1 MILKINF
8 KPKCAANHR
17 AQRFTLFRT
26 LALTHSPPPTNHP
39 LSSSPSPSHPHSTTP
54 HNALHR
60 YTPLHHFHAS
70 SAPPRAAAAP
80 PTTQKR
86 FIVRDNRK
94 IGEIIE
100 EDGNTEKGSQLK
112 LSRRASE
119 FKGTLKLL
127 CFRGV
132 ASRLANLEYVSVY
145 NCGLRSVAGLR
156 HLATT
161 PLRRLNLASNDL
173 GGSGADG
180 ASGVAEDP
188 LAELA
193 MLPRLTELWLEDNG
207 LSQLSPALRTLTD
220 LKVLRLSNNRLT
232 SLGIALDDADAAD
245 EELALDADDDDA
257 SAAVVKDDGGAWLT
271 ALTELVELAVDANQ
285 LRTLPASVCTLT
297 KLETLVARQN
307 ALTAL
312 PTPLPTSLV
321 HINVRLCPPPSSLP
335 VPLLLPVAAP

>member
-1 MILKINF
+1 ML
-8 KPKCAANHR
+8 
-17 AQRFTLFRT
+17 
-26 LALTHSPPPTNHP
+26 PTIA
-39 LSSSPSPSHPHSTTP
+39 
-54 HNALHR
+54 HNALHSSELSPSHTLR
-60 YTPLHHFHAS
+60 LPRTAPSRPHHLPHILTPPLPTTLFTAILLS
-70 SAPPRAAAAP
+70 TISTPPRHLRATTTAAAAP

-335 VPLLLPVAAP
+335 VPPLLPVAAP

>member
-1 MILKINF
+1 MCCQPSL
-8 KPKCAANHR
+8 P
-17 AQRFTLFRT
+17 QRFTLFRT

-70 SAPPRAAAAP
+70 SAPPRYYHRRPLLLP
-80 PTTQKR
+80 PHTKR

>member
-1 MILKINF
+1 MCCQ
-8 KPKCAANHR
+8 PSPT
-17 AQRFTLFRT
+17 TLYT
-26 LALTHSPPPTNHP
+26 LQNSRPHTLSASHEPPPLVLTISLPSSLHHSPQR
-39 LSSSPSPSHPHSTTP
+39 SSPLYSSPPFPRLLGTSALLPPPPLLLPPHT
-54 HNALHR
+54 
-60 YTPLHHFHAS
+60 
-70 SAPPRAAAAP
+70 
-80 PTTQKR
+80 KR

-257 SAAVVKDDGGAWLT
+257 SAAVVKDDDGAWLT

-335 VPLLLPVAAP
+335 VPPLPPVAAP